1 MTSIFLVNVKLR
13 RGKFYLILAIFPDNF
28 PWPFPL
34 KFVKPFVILFVF
46 LKLNIVYTTMKHV
59 SRKKC
64 MKIPHLP
71 VQVTQLFLLRLLH
84 WVTYK
89 ILVDKMISNLLCD
102 QNKESEMKDTQHPKN
117 DMSL

>member
-13 RGKFYLILAIFPDNF
+13 RGKFYLILAVFPDNF

-34 KFVKPFVILFVF
+34 KFVKSFIILFVF
-46 LKLNIVYTTMKHV
+46 LKVNIVYIAMNHV

-64 MKIPHLP
+64 VEIPHLP
-71 VQVTQLFLLRLLH
+71 VQFAQLFLLWLLH

-89 ILVDKMISNLLCD
+89 TLIDKMILNLLCD
-102 QNKESEMKDTQHPKN
+102 QNKESEIKDTQHPKN